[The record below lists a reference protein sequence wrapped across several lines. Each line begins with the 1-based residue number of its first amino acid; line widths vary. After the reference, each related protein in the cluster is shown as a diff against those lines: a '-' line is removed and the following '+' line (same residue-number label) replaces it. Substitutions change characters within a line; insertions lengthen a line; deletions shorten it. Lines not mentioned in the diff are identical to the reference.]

1 MRVLSSEHPA
11 RWTPSWTEGLRRC
24 VRQEPLL
31 DTRTSLAGVGQGAW
45 AVRPRTIFMG
55 VGLCAR
61 GELSRAVPLD
71 LLGMLLPAE
80 ILRRQLR
87 CQELVVLVAD
97 THALENG
104 FAPHLVEERARAM
117 EQVLHNVRS
126 ACHLPS
132 LRILRASR
140 LHQASGY
147 QRMLLQVRNRA
158 APGVHEYLLQQ
169 YADVLY
175 LHQQQGPVLKVG
187 WSLPSSDPLRQRD
200 EVKLDQQMAALTGA
214 RLSCVYCKPA
224 RTLADATPRMPPYV
238 VKRPESRLCL
248 DRADDPET
256 KLLNAHQRARPATV
270 AGFRKH
276 LRRLVY
282 TWGKVV
288 EPLPRGTLS
297 QRVAAMMER
306 IAIRSA
312 ANEGEGT

>member
-1 MRVLSSEHPA
+1 MRVLSIDQAA
-11 RWTPSWTEGLRRC
+11 RWTPSWTEEVNRC

-31 DTRTSLAGVGQGAW
+31 DTRTSLAGMSQGAW

-80 ILRRQLR
+80 VLRRKLR
-87 CQELVVLVAD
+87 CQDLVVLIAD
-97 THALENG
+97 THALANG
-104 FAPHLVEERARAM
+104 FPPHQVEERALAL
-117 EQVLHNVRS
+117 EQVLHNIRT
-126 ACHLPS
+126 ACHLPG

-147 QRMLLQVRNRA
+147 QRMLLQVRSRA
-158 APGVHEYLLQQ
+158 EHGLHEYLLQQ

-200 EVKLDQQMAALTGA
+200 EVILDQQMAAITGA
-214 RLSCVYCKPA
+214 RLSYVYCKPA
-224 RTLADATPRMPPYV
+224 RTLADASPRMPPYV

-248 DRADDPET
+248 DRPDDPAS
-256 KLLNAHQRARPATV
+256 KLSYALRRAHPSTV

-276 LRRLVY
+276 LKRLVY
-282 TWGKVV
+282 TYGKVV
-288 EPLPRGTLS
+288 EPLPRGTLTH
-297 QRVAAMMER
+297 RVAAMMAR
-306 IAIRSA
+306 IAIR
-312 ANEGEGT
+312 